1 MIDSS
6 VLQNSTVSNGP
17 EGQNIGTGQL
27 VQLRVPLD
35 QAADAFAQPDL
46 QGRTPIV
53 VMPLTPS
60 RVQRELLVTGV
71 AAVAVGLLVMTLF
84 GLPSLAPWLI
94 IAGLVVIVVAVWQ
107 AFWLTVPE
115 GTTALLTKGGRH
127 IGTRNGGRHL

>member
-1 MIDSS
+1 MADSS
-6 VLQNSTVSNGP
+6 TLQNSTATGDSDGENV
-17 EGQNIGTGQL
+17 GTGQL

-35 QAADAFAQPDL
+35 QAADAFAQPDR

-107 AFWLTVPE
+107 
-115 GTTALLTKGGRH
+115 
-127 IGTRNGGRHL
+127 